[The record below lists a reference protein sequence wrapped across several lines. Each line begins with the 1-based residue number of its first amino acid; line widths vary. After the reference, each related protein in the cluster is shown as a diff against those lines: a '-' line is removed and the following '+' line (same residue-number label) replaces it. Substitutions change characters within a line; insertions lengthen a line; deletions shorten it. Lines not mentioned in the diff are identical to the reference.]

1 MWQYLLGILLLR
13 RLGLTR
19 PLRYLFLS
27 VLGILSVVVFFY
39 TLNLFLTLEQR
50 TNPHHVHTRST
61 H

>member
-19 PLRYLFLS
+19 PLRYLFLA
-27 VLGILSVVVFFY
+27 VLAVLSVVVLIY
-39 TLNLFLTLEQR
+39 TANLFLTLEQR
-50 TNPHHVHTRST
+50 TSPHHVHTRSA